1 MRLKT
6 TTDACDATDACKE
19 QLLRGG
25 FKTTSS
31 PLWLR
36 IGEDKPGE
44 FYEALFPRGYR
55 CDWFVTI
62 HKGTVVGYKDNG
74 WVDWDWANIITLK
87 LA

>member
-44 FYEALFPRGYR
+44 VYEAWFPRGYR
-55 CDWFVTI
+55 RDWLVRI
-62 HKGTVVGYKDNG
+62 YKGTVGGSKTISG
-74 WVDWDWANIITLK
+74 VDWDFSNTIILRF
-87 LA
+87 A